1 MTRST
6 TLSVITLAFC
16 SAGLAGEKTPAAKPL
31 DLKSLPANKWVAL
44 PTSGWRGKFWYGPG
58 IHFGFCGA
66 GKLGVVVYDGAR
78 RNKTGHIRDLSTAEN
93 PVRLSN
99 HMPVF
104 WAGVLLTVVLVV
116 VGGVLNVAQSRRRA
130 AAEHH

>member
-1 MTRST
+1 MASSHHGDNEYLPVTWPFRAAGT
-6 TLSVITLAFC
+6 VMILATVWFC
-16 SAGLAGEKTPAAKPL
+16 T
-31 DLKSLPANKWVAL
+31 
-44 PTSGWRGKFWYGPG
+44 GWG
-58 IHFGFCGA
+58 
-66 GKLGVVVYDGAR
+66 
-78 RNKTGHIRDLSTAEN
+78 IRDLSTAEN